1 MAFDAKQ
8 AVGLMTDLQTAMER
22 LREMPEMIPLAR
34 KIMQPVFSN
43 NEQTGKPNR
52 PKRVVSEETKRKLRA
67 SWKKRKAAARA

>member
-8 AVGLMTDLQTAMER
+8 AVGLMTDLQAVVER
-22 LREMPEMIPLAR
+22 LEEMPEMIPLAR

-43 NEQTGKPNR
+43 NEQAGKLNR

-67 SWKKRKAAARA
+67 SWKKRRAAAKG